1 MSLWAIVLV
10 VISAFLH
17 AGWNL
22 LSKSNQASGPA
33 FFLSSATAA
42 ALLLSPF
49 IIWYLTIVGL
59 DELSLRFW
67 GLLAISG
74 VAQMIYLLGLGFAYK
89 QADIGV
95 IYPIARALPVLMVGG
110 GTALL
115 GYSITGQTWFSFFL
129 ITIGCLF
136 IPLESFKQFN
146 VKNYANL
153 GIIWA
158 FFAALG
164 TAGYSIVDKEALS
177 ILSHDFM
184 HIVGDI
190 SSAVFYLGLQFW
202 SISLCFVVY
211 LLATNNRRDFV
222 QAWQIRKPA
231 TVAGIMMSTTYGLVL
246 YAMTMTEN
254 VSYVVALRQVSIVI
268 GMVFGVFFLSEKLM
282 TTRVLG
288 SGLIL
293 SGLILIAK

>member
-1 MSLWAIVLV
+1 MSLWAIILV
-10 VISAFLH
+10 VVSAFLH

-22 LSKSNQASGPA
+22 LSKSNQASGAA

-59 DELSLRFW
+59 DELSFRFW
-67 GLLAISG
+67 VLLAISG

-95 IYPIARALPVLMVGG
+95 IYPIARALPVLMVGV

-115 GYSITGQTWFSFFL
+115 GYSITGQAWFSFFL
-129 ITIGCLF
+129 ITVGCLF

-153 GIIWA
+153 GVVWA
-158 FFAALG
+158 LFAALG

-177 ILSHDFM
+177 LLHRDFM
-184 HIVGDI
+184 DIVGDT

-202 SISLCFVVY
+202 SISIGFVVY
-211 LLATNNRRDFV
+211 LLATNNMRDFV

-231 TVAGIMMSTTYGLVL
+231 ALAVL
-246 YAMTMTEN
+246 
-254 VSYVVALRQVSIVI
+254 
-268 GMVFGVFFLSEKLM
+268 
-282 TTRVLG
+282 
-288 SGLIL
+288 
-293 SGLILIAK
+293 